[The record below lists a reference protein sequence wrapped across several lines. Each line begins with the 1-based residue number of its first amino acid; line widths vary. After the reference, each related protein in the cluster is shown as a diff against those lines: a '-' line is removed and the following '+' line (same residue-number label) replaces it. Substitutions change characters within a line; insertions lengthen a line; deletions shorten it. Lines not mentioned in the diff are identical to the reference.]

1 MVPSSRPQP
10 APSRLLVRA
19 LAIAI
24 VWMALG
30 LTAASGSPAAATPS
44 PSASARQA
52 DAEPEDTPPA
62 DEQVEAPLPLDI
74 TDSAIDEAVDDVIG
88 PPPDQLAA
96 VDPASVALQV
106 LIPEPGLLHPSLV
119 DGLRIDTTI
128 AGGSAT
134 LLREA
139 RVDEVDATERLLA
152 ARAAQSLGAVRI
164 ATLEDELA
172 IGRSELA
179 SADEE
184 LAEAQDDLTGFA
196 VAAFVDF
203 ETIEAETL
211 APDES
216 ALSQRTLTDVAEDHL
231 TEEAAEA
238 TVRRDAADGVV
249 VDLESSL
256 DDRKGEVA
264 DAVAAEVVA
273 EADRIDATE
282 RIERNGPVFE
292 RELLASNASGTDIP
306 YVVLNA
312 YVTAAARTAEEDPAC
327 RVSWHHLAGIGKV
340 ESRHGSFGGNTVGP
354 DGRTD
359 GEILGPVLDGDPWL
373 AIPDSDGGVYDG
385 NLEWDRAVG
394 PMQFIPTSWAIFGRD
409 GNGDGETDPHNLY
422 DAALAAA
429 GHLCRRHSG
438 LDSEPSFR
446 QSLLGYNRSPVYGSD
461 VIRISGEY
469 LGLIDLP
476 PTYD

>member
-1 MVPSSRPQP
+1 M
-10 APSRLLVRA
+10 RLVAVVMTCFA
-19 LAIAI
+19 L
-24 VWMALG
+24 
-30 LTAASGSPAAATPS
+30 
-44 PSASARQA
+44 SASAIVGTPSAAAGQQPA
-52 DAEPEDTPPA
+52 SVGQGDTEAGEGQQGDGDASD
-62 DEQVEAPLPLDI
+62 APLAVDI
-74 TDSAIDEAVDDVIG
+74 TDSAIDQAIDDVIG
-88 PPPDQLAA
+88 PPPDELAA

-119 DGLRIDTTI
+119 EGLRIDTTI

-134 LLREA
+134 LLRDA
-139 RVDEVDATERLLA
+139 RVDEVDATTRLID

-164 ATLEDELA
+164 AALEGELAVGRDELA
-172 IGRSELA
+172 TADDELA
-179 SADEE
+179 D
-184 LAEAQDDLTGFA
+184 AQDDLSGFA
-196 VAAFVDF
+196 VSAFVDF
-203 ETIEAETL
+203 ETIEAATL
-211 APDES
+211 GPDE
-216 ALSQRTLTDVAEDHL
+216 AQLSQRTLTDVAEDFL
-231 TEEAAEA
+231 TESAAEA
-238 TVRRDAADGVV
+238 GERQRDADAVV
-249 VDLESSL
+249 VELESSL
-256 DDRKGEVA
+256 DDREQEVA
-264 DAVAAEVVA
+264 DAAAAEIVA
-273 EADRIDATE
+273 EADRLDATQ
-282 RIERNGPVFE
+282 RIERNGPQFE

-312 YVTAAARTAEEDPAC
+312 YVTAAARTADEDPSC

-394 PMQFIPTSWAIFGRD
+394 PMQFIPTSWEIFGRD
-409 GNGDGETDPHNLY
+409 GNGDGEADPHNLY

-438 LDSEPSFR
+438 LDAEPSFR

-469 LGLIDLP
+469 LELIDLP